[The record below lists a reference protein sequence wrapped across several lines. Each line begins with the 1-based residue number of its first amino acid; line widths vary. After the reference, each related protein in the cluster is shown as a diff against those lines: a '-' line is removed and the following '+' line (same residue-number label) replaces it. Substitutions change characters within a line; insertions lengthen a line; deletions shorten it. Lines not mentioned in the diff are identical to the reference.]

1 MKLHGFPI
9 SNYYNIVK
17 LALLEKGIAFD
28 EVLTRPN
35 RDEAFLKIS
44 PAGKIPVLE
53 CEDGF
58 LSESRAIL
66 QYLETKYP
74 QPSLIGSTPYTA
86 GLAEQ
91 IYCLIHFNLD
101 GVVRPLFK
109 AAFFGGSATEAEL
122 QKMNEDSAFG
132 ATALARVARFG
143 PYMAGAEFTFAD
155 LAAINTLPLVS
166 RAATSLGQPDPLSG
180 LNGWSEYLAR
190 VKERPAVQKVLA
202 ESAKALE
209 AFMAKS

>member
-17 LALLEKGIAFD
+17 LALLEKGIPFE

-35 RDEAFLKIS
+35 REEEFLKIS

-53 CEDGF
+53 AEEGF
-58 LSESRAIL
+58 LSETRAIL
-66 QYLETKYP
+66 QFLEVKYS

-86 GLAEQ
+86 GLADQ

-101 GVVRPLFK
+101 AAVRPLFK
-109 AAFFGGSATEAEL
+109 AAFFGGSASETEL
-122 QKMNEDSAFG
+122 QKMNEDAAFG
-132 ATALARVARFG
+132 AAALARVARLG

-166 RAATSLGQPDPLSG
+166 RAASSLGQPDPLSR
-180 LNGWSEYLAR
+180 LEGWSEYLAR

-202 ESAKALE
+202 DTAKAME
-209 AFMAKS
+209 AFMAKP